1 MKMENLC
8 AYHSHK
14 TAINSFL
21 FPFEH
26 VIILKG
32 CIWCS
37 GGESYAGMQVV
48 DRDAT
53 DGEVT
58 DRSQLNLFLV
68 AIFLIWTVSS
78 LLAFVGP

>member
-1 MKMENLC
+1 M
-8 AYHSHK
+8 
-14 TAINSFL
+14 
-21 FPFEH
+21 
-26 VIILKG
+26 
-32 CIWCS
+32 
-37 GGESYAGMQVV
+37 V